1 MTIEEIKQLLRQGR
15 RLEDRIKVLEESQAK
30 AFARVTSATQR
41 LSETGVHAGKNKD
54 AMSEY
59 VAYSET
65 IAEEITKMQRKQRD
79 MMRIISKV
87 RNHDL
92 QTVLQLYYVDV
103 LTWEEVAVRMH
114 YSWRWVMKLHGKAL
128 QEVARIA
135 ERNPEMIDSLRK

>member
-135 ERNPEMIDSLRK
+135 ERNPEMIESLRK